1 MNKRY
6 AGVMAMG
13 WAQICIALD
22 AYSDFLRCVV
32 TLERAIS

>member
-6 AGVMAMG
+6 AGDMAMG
-13 WAQICIALD
+13 WSQICIAPD
-22 AYSDFLRCVV
+22 AYLDFLRCVV